1 MKIEEI
7 NDWFA
12 RKGCKA
18 GQQTHL
24 FTPDGT
30 QWKKMHVDD
39 NDESKVSLSN
49 MVWEASLIKSPV
61 LCKEVLTP
69 TFALHFDIEAK
80 GFQDQKIWG
89 DTMKK
94 VATKIGKKLSGFYP
108 ELTKDY
114 GFSANCAIFV
124 TSPEAGQG
132 QVVFP
137 DIIVNAERHRDLR
150 TAVVEELNGDALV
163 HEMGKYSALNMAMN
177 IVKPLSEDQT
187 TPVPLSKVEGTDGDL
202 KPLAFAVITA
212 ERVAPKKAPGD
223 GKAAWVYL
231 GLKRRDV
238 PTTDWRAPQRA
249 RKGATKDGSSGKSSG
264 KSSSDKS
271 GVSGFGYG
279 GDKIGK

>member
-1 MKIEEI
+1 MISLAVMKIEEI

-94 VATKIGKKLSGFYP
+94 VHRGVAIPGNRPESRDCVLS
-108 ELTKDY
+108 T
-114 GFSANCAIFV
+114 FS
-124 TSPEAGQG
+124 
-132 QVVFP
+132 
-137 DIIVNAERHRDLR
+137 
-150 TAVVEELNGDALV
+150 LNGTV
-163 HEMGKYSALNMAMN
+163 R
-177 IVKPLSEDQT
+177 P
-187 TPVPLSKVEGTDGDL
+187 
-202 KPLAFAVITA
+202 
-212 ERVAPKKAPGD
+212 
-223 GKAAWVYL
+223 
-231 GLKRRDV
+231 
-238 PTTDWRAPQRA
+238 RA
-249 RKGATKDGSSGKSSG
+249 GATRGHVVGTCSLEGRLCGIPAAS
-264 KSSSDKS
+264 
-271 GVSGFGYG
+271 
-279 GDKIGK
+279 